1 MAELSE
7 KITKQK
13 AYLNRLQDQLRRLRT
28 IGESCETKKKRIEDE
43 IEAISRIISEY
54 STK

>member
-1 MAELSE
+1 MTELSE

-13 AYLNRLQDQLRRLRT
+13 AYLNRLEDQLRRLRT

-43 IEAISRIISEY
+43 IEFITRIINEY
-54 STK
+54 PAK